1 MRGAETLLSA
11 LLCAGLTEREAV
23 DAHLVLTTYLVG
35 FPLELQAAIA
45 SPPAV
50 AVDDE
55 FKAEYPTFASLAE
68 LASAGAAEHFRQ
80 GQTLV
85 LDGIEARIVTAS
97 RRHGWRPE
105 IQLARRAARW
115 RSIRADLSNALS
127 GGAQHPNG
135 MRCSWSKEPKGSSA
149 GGEGSSSNAEL
160 CHLVAE
166 AAGQTAS
173 QFRRGPRPPGPLP
186 CPRLPGCLVLV
197 APPGAAA
204 GGPWPPR

>member
-135 MRCSWSKEPKGSSA
+135 MRCSWSKEPKRLKCG
-149 GGEGSSSNAEL
+149 
-160 CHLVAE
+160 
-166 AAGQTAS
+166 
-173 QFRRGPRPPGPLP
+173 RRRKF
-186 CPRLPGCLVLV
+186 
-197 APPGAAA
+197 
-204 GGPWPPR
+204 